1 MKLVKNLNLPINY
14 LFRSFGTYGYLCAM
28 QFPSKLI
35 EDAVNAFATLPGIGK
50 KTALRLVM
58 HLLQKEANDTKNL
71 SEAILK
77 MRMEIKFCKTCHN
90 VSDED
95 ICSICSNS
103 YRDKSVVCI
112 VENFRDII
120 AIENTRHYNGLYHVL
135 EGLISPM
142 DGIGPEQLNI
152 QSLVQRM
159 ESGEVKEIIM
169 ALNPTID
176 GDTTIF
182 YLSKM
187 LAKYELKITSI
198 ARGIAFGGELEYV
211 DEITLARSIQSRLP
225 YENYLSK

>member
-1 MKLVKNLNLPINY
+1 
-14 LFRSFGTYGYLCAM
+14 M

-58 HLLQKEANDTKNL
+58 HLLQNDLSNTQHI

-77 MRMEIKFCKTCHN
+77 MRTDIKFCKNCHN

-95 ICSICSNS
+95 ECSICTNT
-103 YRDKSVVCI
+103 YRDKSVICV

-120 AIENTRHYNGLYHVL
+120 AIENTRHYNGMYHVL

-152 QSLVQRM
+152 QQLLNRV
-159 ESGEVKEIIM
+159 ETGAIKEIIM

-182 YLSKM
+182 YLSKI
-187 LAKYELKITSI
+187 LAPFNLKITSI

-225 YENYLSK
+225 YENYAINSDSTEKN

>member
-1 MKLVKNLNLPINY
+1 
-14 LFRSFGTYGYLCAM
+14 M

-58 HLLQKEANDTKNL
+58 YLLQKEAEDTQYI
-71 SEAILK
+71 SAAILK
-77 MRMEIKFCKTCHN
+77 MRNEIKFCTSCHN
-90 VSDED
+90 VSDD
-95 ICSICSNS
+95 DRCSICTNA
-103 YRDKSVVCI
+103 YRDKTVLCV

-135 EGLISPM
+135 DGLISPM
-142 DGIGPEQLNI
+142 DGIGPDALNI
-152 QSLVQRM
+152 QTLEKRIQ
-159 ESGEVKEIIM
+159 ENEIKEVIM

-182 YLSKM
+182 YLSKI
-187 LAKYELKITSI
+187 LDNYAVKITSI

-225 YENYLSK
+225 YENYLGKL

>member
-1 MKLVKNLNLPINY
+1 
-14 LFRSFGTYGYLCAM
+14 M

-58 HLLQKEANDTKNL
+58 HLLQHDVQDTKHL
-71 SEAILK
+71 TEAVLK
-77 MRMEIKFCKTCHN
+77 MRQDIRFCNVCHN
-90 VSDED
+90 VSDGE
-95 ICSICSNS
+95 ICSICSGG

-152 QSLVQRM
+152 QSLVQRL
-159 ESGEVKEIIM
+159 ESGEIKEVIM

-182 YLSKM
+182 YLSK
-187 LAKYELKITSI
+187 LLSGFEVKITSI

-211 DEITLARSIQSRLP
+211 DEITLARSIQARLP
-225 YENYLSK
+225 YENYMKNH

>member
-1 MKLVKNLNLPINY
+1 MKLIKIQYLPCTTCY
-14 LFRSFGTYGYLCAM
+14 LLLHLYM

-58 HLLQKEANDTKNL
+58 HLLQQDTVNTQNL
-71 SEAILK
+71 SEALLK
-77 MRMEIKFCKTCHN
+77 MRTNIKFCIHCHN
-90 VSDED
+90 VADDEV
-95 ICSICSNS
+95 CSICTNN

-120 AIENTRHYNGLYHVL
+120 AIENTRHYNGRYHVL
-135 EGLISPM
+135 GGLISPM
-142 DGIGPEQLNI
+142 DGIGPEQLTI
-152 QSLVQRM
+152 QTFIKRIQ
-159 ESGEVKEIIM
+159 EEAITEVIM

-182 YLSKM
+182 YLSK
-187 LAKYELKITSI
+187 LLTPYNLKITSI

-225 YENYLSK
+225 YENYITK

>member
-1 MKLVKNLNLPINY
+1 
-14 LFRSFGTYGYLCAM
+14 M

-35 EDAVNAFATLPGIGK
+35 EDAVNTFATLPGIGK

-58 HLLQKEANDTKNL
+58 HLLQSDVGQTKNL

-77 MRMEIKFCKTCHN
+77 MRTEIKFCKTCHN
-90 VSDED
+90 VSDEEE
-95 ICSICSNS
+95 CSVCTNS
-103 YRDKSVVCI
+103 FRDKSVICI

-120 AIENTRHYNGLYHVL
+120 AIENTQHYNGQYHVL

-152 QSLVQRM
+152 QSLIERI
-159 ESGEVKEIIM
+159 SKNDIKEIIM

-182 YLSKM
+182 YLSKV
-187 LAKYELKITSI
+187 LTH
-198 ARGIAFGGELEYV
+198 
-211 DEITLARSIQSRLP
+211 
-225 YENYLSK
+225 

>member
-1 MKLVKNLNLPINY
+1 
-14 LFRSFGTYGYLCAM
+14 M

-35 EDAVNAFATLPGIGK
+35 EDAVNGFATLPGIGK

-58 HLLQKEANDTKNL
+58 HLLQKEVKDTQTIA
-71 SEAILK
+71 EAILK
-77 MRMEIKFCKTCHN
+77 MRNEIQFCKTCHN
-90 VSDED
+90 VSDDE

-152 QSLVQRM
+152 ESLLIRIK
-159 ESGEVKEIIM
+159 EDEIKEVIM

-182 YLSKM
+182 YLSKV
-187 LAKYELKITSI
+187 LSNYALKITSI

-225 YENYLSK
+225 YENYMTK

>member
-1 MKLVKNLNLPINY
+1 
-14 LFRSFGTYGYLCAM
+14 M

-58 HLLQKEANDTKNL
+58 HLLQNDLSNTQYI

-77 MRMEIKFCKTCHN
+77 MRTEIKFCKNCHN
-90 VSDED
+90 VSDAEE
-95 ICSICSNS
+95 CSICTNA
-103 YRDKSVVCI
+103 YRDKSVICV

-120 AIENTRHYNGLYHVL
+120 AIENTRHYNGMYHVL

-152 QSLVQRM
+152 QQLLERVKT
-159 ESGEVKEIIM
+159 EAIKEIIM

-182 YLSKM
+182 YLSKI
-187 LAKYELKITSI
+187 LA
-198 ARGIAFGGELEYV
+198 
-211 DEITLARSIQSRLP
+211 
-225 YENYLSK
+225 

>member
-1 MKLVKNLNLPINY
+1 
-14 LFRSFGTYGYLCAM
+14 M

-58 HLLQKEANDTKNL
+58 YLLQNDLSNSQHI

-77 MRMEIKFCKTCHN
+77 MRTDIKFCKNCHN

-95 ICSICSNS
+95 ECSICTNT
-103 YRDKSVVCI
+103 YRDKSVICV

-120 AIENTRHYNGLYHVL
+120 AIENTKHYNGMYHVL

-152 QSLVQRM
+152 QQLLNRV
-159 ESGEVKEIIM
+159 ENGAVNEIIM

-182 YLSKM
+182 YLSKI
-187 LAKYELKITSI
+187 LAPFNLKITSI

-225 YENYLSK
+225 YENYAINSGSTEKS

>member
-1 MKLVKNLNLPINY
+1 
-14 LFRSFGTYGYLCAM
+14 M

-35 EDAVNAFATLPGIGK
+35 EDAVNAFSTLPGIGK

-58 HLLQKEANDTKNL
+58 HLLQKEENTTVQITDAL
-71 SEAILK
+71 LK
-77 MRMEIKFCKTCHN
+77 MRKEIKFCEQCHN
-90 VSDED
+90 VSDD
-95 ICSICSNS
+95 TICSICSNS

-135 EGLISPM
+135 EGLISPL
-142 DGIGPEQLNI
+142 DGIGPDQLNI
-152 QSLVQRM
+152 NSLKIRM
-159 ESGEVKEIIM
+159 TEGAIKEVIM

-182 YLSKM
+182 YLSKI
-187 LAKYELKITSI
+187 LKDYEIKITSI

-211 DEITLARSIQSRLP
+211 DEVTLARSIQSRMP
-225 YENYLSK
+225 YESYLSK

>member
-1 MKLVKNLNLPINY
+1 
-14 LFRSFGTYGYLCAM
+14 M

-35 EDAVNAFATLPGIGK
+35 EDAVNGFATLPGIGK

-58 HLLQKEANDTKNL
+58 HLLQKDEKDTQIIAD
-71 SEAILK
+71 AILK
-77 MRMEIKFCKTCHN
+77 MRNEIKFCKTCHN
-90 VSDED
+90 VSDDD
-95 ICSICSNS
+95 ICSICTNS

-152 QSLVQRM
+152 QTLLMRIK
-159 ESGEVKEIIM
+159 EDEIKEVIM

-182 YLSKM
+182 YLSKV
-187 LAKYELKITSI
+187 LSSYQIKITSI

-225 YENYLSK
+225 YENYMIK

>member
-1 MKLVKNLNLPINY
+1 ML
-14 LFRSFGTYGYLCAM
+14 
-28 QFPSKLI
+28 FPSKLI
-35 EDAVNAFATLPGIGK
+35 EDAVNSFATLPGIGK

-58 HLLQKEANDTKNL
+58 YLLQKEENDTKQL
-71 SEAILK
+71 SEAIIK
-77 MRMEIKFCKTCHN
+77 MRRDIKFCKTCHN

-95 ICSICSNS
+95 ICSICTSS
-103 YRDKSVVCI
+103 FKDKSVVCI

-152 QSLVQRM
+152 VSLVNRV
-159 ESGEVKEIIM
+159 ESGDIREVIM

-187 LAKYELKITSI
+187 LSKYDVKITSI

-211 DEITLARSIQSRLP
+211 DEITLARSIQARLP
-225 YENYLSK
+225 YESYLNKN

>member
-1 MKLVKNLNLPINY
+1 
-14 LFRSFGTYGYLCAM
+14 M

-35 EDAVNAFATLPGIGK
+35 EDAVHAFATLPGIGK
-50 KTALRLVM
+50 KTALRLVL
-58 HLLQKEANDTKNL
+58 HLLQNETANTKQL
-71 SEAILK
+71 TDAILK
-77 MRMEIKFCKTCHN
+77 MRMEIKFCQTCHN
-90 VSDED
+90 VSDAD
-95 ICSICSNS
+95 ICSICSNG
-103 YRDKSVVCI
+103 YRDKSVVCV

-120 AIENTRHYNGLYHVL
+120 AIENTRHFNGLYHVL

-152 QSLVQRM
+152 QSLASRVQT
-159 ESGEVKEIIM
+159 GEIQEIIM

-187 LAKYELKITSI
+187 LSKYEVKITSI

>member
-1 MKLVKNLNLPINY
+1 
-14 LFRSFGTYGYLCAM
+14 M

-58 HLLQKEANDTKNL
+58 HLLQKDTENTQYFTD
-71 SEAILK
+71 AVLK
-77 MRMEIKFCKTCHN
+77 MRTEIQFCKTCHN
-90 VSDED
+90 VSDEAL
-95 ICSICSNS
+95 CSICTNT

-135 EGLISPM
+135 AGLISPM
-142 DGIGPEQLNI
+142 DGIGPDALNI
-152 QSLVQRM
+152 LSLEERLKN
-159 ESGEVKEIIM
+159 GEIKEVIM

-182 YLSKM
+182 YLSKLM
-187 LAKYELKITSI
+187 APYPVKITSI

-211 DEITLARSIQSRLP
+211 DEITLARSIQARLP

>member
-1 MKLVKNLNLPINY
+1 
-14 LFRSFGTYGYLCAM
+14 M

-35 EDAVNAFATLPGIGK
+35 EDAVHAFATLPGIGK
-50 KTALRLVM
+50 KTALRLVL
-58 HLLQKEANDTKNL
+58 HLLQNETANTKQL
-71 SEAILK
+71 ADAILK
-77 MRMEIKFCKTCHN
+77 MRMEIKFCQTCHN
-90 VSDED
+90 VSDAD
-95 ICSICSNS
+95 ICSICSNG
-103 YRDKSVVCI
+103 YRDKSVVCV

-120 AIENTRHYNGLYHVL
+120 AIENTRHFNGLYHVL

-152 QSLVQRM
+152 QSLASRVQT
-159 ESGEVKEIIM
+159 GEIQEIIM

-187 LAKYELKITSI
+187 LSKYEVKITSI
-198 ARGIAFGGELEYV
+198 ARGIAFGGDLEYV

>member
-1 MKLVKNLNLPINY
+1 
-14 LFRSFGTYGYLCAM
+14 M

-35 EDAVNAFATLPGIGK
+35 EDAVNAFATLPGVGK

-58 HLLQKEANDTKNL
+58 HLLQNDVSNTKFL
-71 SEAILK
+71 SDAILK
-77 MRMEIKFCKTCHN
+77 MRTEIKFCKTCHN
-90 VSDED
+90 VSDEEF
-95 ICSICSNS
+95 CSICTNS

-152 QSLVQRM
+152 NSLASRI
-159 ESGEVKEIIM
+159 EEGNIKEVIM

-187 LAKYELKITSI
+187 LAKYDVKITSI

-211 DEITLARSIQSRLP
+211 DEVTLARSIQSRLP
-225 YENYLSK
+225 YENYLTK

>member
-1 MKLVKNLNLPINY
+1 
-14 LFRSFGTYGYLCAM
+14 M

-35 EDAVNAFATLPGIGK
+35 EDAVHAFATLPGIGK

-58 HLLQKEANDTKNL
+58 HLLQQEPKSTELL

-77 MRMEIKFCKTCHN
+77 MRKDIQFCSTCHN
-90 VSDED
+90 VSDD
-95 ICSICSNS
+95 PVCSICSNPA
-103 YRDKSVVCI
+103 RDRQVVCV
-112 VENFRDII
+112 VENFRDIL

-152 QSLVQRM
+152 QSLLERM
-159 ESGEVKEIIM
+159 DQGEIQEVIM

-182 YLSKM
+182 YLSKI
-187 LAKYELKITSI
+187 LSKYGVKITSI

-211 DEITLARSIQSRLP
+211 DEITLARSIQARLP
-225 YENYLSK
+225 YESYLNK

>member
-1 MKLVKNLNLPINY
+1 ML
-14 LFRSFGTYGYLCAM
+14 
-28 QFPSKLI
+28 FPSKLI

-58 HLLQKEANDTKNL
+58 HLLQKEEGDTRLL
-71 SEAILK
+71 SEAIIK
-77 MRMEIKFCKTCHN
+77 MRRDIKFCKTCHN
-90 VSDED
+90 VSDEEV
-95 ICSICSNS
+95 CSICSNS
-103 YRDKSVVCI
+103 YKDKSVVCI

-142 DGIGPEQLNI
+142 DGIGPDQLNI
-152 QSLVQRM
+152 HTLVDRM
-159 ESGEVKEIIM
+159 ESGGIREVIM

-182 YLSKM
+182 YLSK
-187 LAKYELKITSI
+187 LLSRYDVKITSI

-211 DEITLARSIQSRLP
+211 DEITLARSIQARLP
-225 YENYLSK
+225 YESYLNKN

>member
-1 MKLVKNLNLPINY
+1 
-14 LFRSFGTYGYLCAM
+14 M

-35 EDAVNAFATLPGIGK
+35 EDAVNSFATLPGIGK

-58 HLLQKEANDTKNL
+58 YLLQQDTADSKKL
-71 SEAILK
+71 TEAILK
-77 MRMEIKFCKTCHN
+77 MRTEIKFCNTCHN
-90 VSDED
+90 VSDEE
-95 ICSICSNS
+95 ICSICTNS

-152 QSLVQRM
+152 HSLVNRVKA
-159 ESGEVKEIIM
+159 GNVKEIIM

-187 LAKYELKITSI
+187 LAPYELKITSI

-225 YENYLSK
+225 YENYMTK

>member
-1 MKLVKNLNLPINY
+1 
-14 LFRSFGTYGYLCAM
+14 M

-35 EDAVNAFATLPGIGK
+35 EDAVNGFATLPGIGK

-58 HLLQKEANDTKNL
+58 HLLQKDEKDTQIIAT
-71 SEAILK
+71 AILK
-77 MRMEIKFCKTCHN
+77 MRNEIKFCKTCHN
-90 VSDED
+90 VSDDD
-95 ICSICSNS
+95 ICSICNNS

-152 QSLVQRM
+152 ESLLKRIK
-159 ESGEVKEIIM
+159 EDEIKEVIM

-182 YLSKM
+182 YLSKV
-187 LAKYELKITSI
+187 LAEYSIKITSI

-211 DEITLARSIQSRLP
+211 DEITLARSIQSRFP
-225 YENYLSK
+225 YENYMTK

>member
-1 MKLVKNLNLPINY
+1 
-14 LFRSFGTYGYLCAM
+14 M
-28 QFPSKLI
+28 QFQSKLI
-35 EDAVNAFATLPGIGK
+35 EDAVNGFATLPGIGK

-58 HLLQKEANDTKNL
+58 HLLQKEEKDTQNIAD
-71 SEAILK
+71 AILK
-77 MRMEIKFCKTCHN
+77 MRTEIKFCKTCHN
-90 VSDED
+90 VSDDET
-95 ICSICSNS
+95 CSICNSS

-135 EGLISPM
+135 DGLISPM

-152 QSLVQRM
+152 ESLLTRIK
-159 ESGEVKEIIM
+159 ESEIKEVIM

-182 YLSKM
+182 YLSKV
-187 LAKYELKITSI
+187 LSAHEIKITSI

-225 YENYLSK
+225 YENYMTK